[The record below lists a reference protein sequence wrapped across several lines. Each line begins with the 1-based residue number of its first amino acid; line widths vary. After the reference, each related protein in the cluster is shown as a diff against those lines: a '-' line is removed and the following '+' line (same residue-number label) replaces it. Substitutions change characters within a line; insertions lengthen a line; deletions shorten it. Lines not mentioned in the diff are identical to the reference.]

1 MFFIEQ
7 AQAHAIELLK
17 EWLPKHKFKDWTVTA
32 TNGVAVDDSMKKN
45 RADEIAQILGKPE
58 RWHSHGRGIGIKEL
72 ASDEIK
78 LVVKNYG
85 DDPTQEQAIRGYYDL
100 VIDYFGKVQASN
112 GIHGSLGVR
121 RL

>member
-1 MFFIEQ
+1 MENR
-7 AQAHAIELLK
+7 K
-17 EWLPKHKFKDWTVTA
+17 ETEMSAEPTLSERTGPYKPLSSIHEA
-32 TNGVAVDDSMKKN
+32 AMKKN

-85 DDPTQEQAIRGYYDL
+85 DDPTQAKVIREYYDL
-100 VIDYFGKVQASN
+100 VMDYFGKVQASN
-112 GIHGSLGVR
+112 GIHGPLGVR